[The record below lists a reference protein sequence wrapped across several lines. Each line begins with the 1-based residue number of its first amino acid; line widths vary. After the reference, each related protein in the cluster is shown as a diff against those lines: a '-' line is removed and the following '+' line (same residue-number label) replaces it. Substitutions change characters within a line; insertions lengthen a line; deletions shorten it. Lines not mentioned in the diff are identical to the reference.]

1 MHVSFSPEL
10 QHREWMYW
18 NCPAW
23 AEGSSSSPAAPMHP
37 WFSVDHSFKYR
48 IRLLCSSFPVV
59 TFSELLREGWV
70 LRHVGSLGVLW
81 FHEAK
86 NGHGLMECI
95 SQERCRMGA
104 RDAAYVSLGGSGDC
118 SEQFQEP
125 TDTFSGILHTI
136 C

>member
-1 MHVSFSPEL
+1 
-10 QHREWMYW
+10 MYW
-18 NCPAW
+18 TCPTW
-23 AEGSSSSPAAPMHP
+23 GEGSSSSPAAAPVHP
-37 WFSVDHSFKYR
+37 WFSVGHR
-48 IRLLCSSFPVV
+48 IRLLCGSFPLV

-104 RDAAYVSLGGSGDC
+104 RDAACVSLGGSGDC